1 MSRDL
6 EHLEVARWGRVG
18 PGASGVAWLVY
29 DEAGDPV
36 TPVAEF
42 LRDFAARGNSPSSV
56 RSYAYGL
63 LRWWR
68 WLTAVEVSWD
78 RASAAE
84 VRDLTLW
91 LQLHPKQRRAVR
103 TASAATAGTVNQV
116 TGKRYLDD
124 HYAARTIRHSNA
136 VVSSFYEF
144 WAEQGPGPL
153 VNPVARDHRG
163 RGRPN
168 AHHNPMERF
177 RPEGRVRHN
186 PKVPRRR
193 PRALPEQAW
202 ADLFD
207 AMGSNRDR
215 ALLAL
220 TISNGARAAE
230 VLGLR
235 GSDVDWGNQQVR
247 VIRKGSRAEQWLPGS
262 NDAFVWLRL
271 YLAEIGDGAG
281 GVGPADPLWVTLRR
295 RRGADGKLARRPLTY
310 EALRAVLRRANA
322 KLGTNW
328 SMHDLRHTCALRMA
342 ADEHVSLRDVQTILG
357 HAHLETTAEIYLVED
372 ERHTVERV
380 AEHLARL
387 AEPRP
392 EPEPVDRGYR
402 TADLAVLFGDGVLGD
417 AGPGDGV
424 LS

>member
-1 MSRDL
+1 LSRDL
-6 EHLEVARWGRVG
+6 EQLQIERLGCVRSGG
-18 PGASGVAWLVY
+18 SGVAWLVC
-29 DEAGDPV
+29 DDAGDAVRPI
-36 TPVAEF
+36 AEF
-42 LRDFAARGNSPSSV
+42 LRDFAARGNSRGSV

-68 WLTAVEVSWD
+68 WLAAVGVEWD
-78 RASAAE
+78 RATQAE

-91 LQLHPKQRRAVR
+91 LQLHPKPRRSQRTV
-103 TASAATAGTVNQV
+103 SAATAGTVNQV

-144 WAEQGPGPL
+144 WGEQGLGPV

-163 RGRPN
+163 QGRSN

-186 PKVPRRR
+186 PKVPRRQ
-193 PRALPEQAW
+193 PRALPDQAW
-202 ADLFD
+202 ANLFD

-220 TISNGARAAE
+220 AISNGARAAE

-235 GSDVDWGNQQVR
+235 GCDVDWGNQQVR

-271 YLAEIGDGAG
+271 YLAEIG

-295 RRGADGKLARRPLTY
+295 RRDADGKLARIPLSY

-387 AEPRP
+387 AKPKP
-392 EPEPVDRGYR
+392 APEPVDRGYR
-402 TADLAVLFGDGVLGD
+402 AADLAVLFGDGVL
-417 AGPGDGV
+417 P
-424 LS
+424 

>member
-6 EHLEVARWGRVG
+6 EQLQIERWGCVRSG
-18 PGASGVAWLVY
+18 SSGVAWLVY
-29 DEAGDPV
+29 DDAGEVVRPIAD
-36 TPVAEF
+36 F
-42 LRDFAARGNSPSSV
+42 LRDFAARGNSQGSV
-56 RSYAYGL
+56 RSYAYVL

-68 WLTAVEVSWD
+68 WLAAVDVEWV
-78 RASAAE
+78 RATPVE

-91 LQLHPKQRRAVR
+91 LQLHPKPRRSPR
-103 TASAATAGTVNQV
+103 TVSAATAGTVNQV
-116 TGKRYLDD
+116 TGKRHLDD
-124 HYAARTIRHSNA
+124 HYAARTIRHNNA
-136 VVSSFYEF
+136 VISSFYDF
-144 WAEQGPGPL
+144 WSEQGPGPV

-163 RGRPN
+163 QGRAN
-168 AHHNPMERF
+168 AHHNPMQRF

-193 PRALPEQAW
+193 PRALPDEEW
-202 ADLFD
+202 AELFD
-207 AMGSNRDR
+207 SMGSNRDR
-215 ALLAL
+215 AQLAL

-230 VLGLR
+230 ILGLR

-271 YLAEIGDGAG
+271 YLAEIS
-281 GVGPADPLWVTLRR
+281 GVGPADPLWVTLRK
-295 RRGADGKLARRPLTY
+295 RRGSDGTMARIPLTY

-328 SMHDLRHTCALRMA
+328 TMHDLRHTCALRMA
-342 ADEHVSLRDVQTILG
+342 ADENVSLRDVQTILG

-372 ERHTVERV
+372 ERHTIERV

-387 AEPRP
+387 AEPQP
-392 EPEPVDRGYR
+392 EPEPVDQGYR
-402 TADLAVLFGDGVLGD
+402 AGDLAVLFGDGVL
-417 AGPGDGV
+417 
-424 LS
+424 S

>member
-1 MSRDL
+1 LARDL
-6 EHLEVARWGRVG
+6 EALRVDRRG
-18 PGASGVAWLVY
+18 SVRPGGSGVAWLVY
-29 DEAGDPV
+29 DDAGNAIG
-36 TPVAEF
+36 PVAQF
-42 LRDFAARGNSPSSV
+42 LRDFAARGNSAGSV

-68 WLTAVEVSWD
+68 WLDAVGLEWD
-78 RASAAE
+78 RATPAE

-91 LQLHPKQRRAVR
+91 LQLHPKPRRSPR
-103 TASAATAGTVNQV
+103 TGSTSTAGTVNEM

-124 HYAARTIRHSNA
+124 HYAARTIRHNSA
-136 VVSSFYEF
+136 VISSFYEF
-144 WAEQGPGPL
+144 FGDQGLGPV

-163 RGRPN
+163 QGRSN

-177 RPEGRVRHN
+177 RPEGRVRYN

-193 PRALPEQAW
+193 PRALDDDAW
-202 ADLFD
+202 GALFD
-207 AMGSNRDR
+207 ALGSNRDR

-220 TISNGARAAE
+220 AVSNGARAAE

-235 GSDVDWGNQQVR
+235 GSDVDWGNQQVL

-262 NDAFVWLRL
+262 NESFVWLRL
-271 YLAEIGDGAG
+271 YVAEVGDI
-281 GVGPADPLWVTLRR
+281 GPADPLWVTLRKR
-295 RRGADGKLARRPLTY
+295 RSADGSMSRIPLTY
-310 EALRAVLRRANA
+310 EALRAVLRRANQ

-342 ADEHVSLRDVQTILG
+342 ADDGVSLRDVQTILG

-387 AEPRP
+387 AEPKP
-392 EPEPVDRGYR
+392 KPAPVDRGYR
-402 TADLAVLFGDGVLGD
+402 PSDLAVLFGDGTV
-417 AGPGDGV
+417 
-424 LS
+424 S